1 MKLLYILSL
10 FTCFLLSSC
19 KPSEE
24 KGVIKPNI
32 LLIFV
37 DDLGKEW
44 ISSYGSDSIETPNV
58 DLLAETGLKFENF
71 YVNPQCTPSRLSL
84 FTGQYPFR
92 HGWVNH
98 WDVPRWGGGA
108 HYDWRVNPGLGRVMH
123 DAGYKTAAAGKWQ
136 VNDFRVQPD
145 AMKNHGF
152 DDWCM
157 WTGYET
163 GNPPSAERYWDPY
176 LFTKD
181 GSKTYPGEFGE
192 DLMTD
197 FLIDFMKKN
206 KEDPMFMYYAMCL
219 THTPLVPTPMD
230 REAEGMYP
238 KHKAM
243 VKYMDLIVGKLV
255 ASLEAEG
262 LRDNTIIVFTTDNGT
277 AKGITGS
284 INGHEVSGAKA
295 NTTESGTAMP
305 FIVNCPGIVPE
316 GKVTD
321 ALSDLTDLLPTFTQ
335 LAGGTLPEGHIFDG
349 VSIADVFIGKSKDSA
364 RDWIMSM
371 GGGNNAALSEKGVEN
386 QYRFRDRVLRDK
398 EYKLYVSTE
407 RKPEKLFYLE
417 EDPFESVNLIES
429 DESQHQEAIKKF
441 MKVVETFPTQ
451 DHDPKYNPLG
461 SQPWDVTVT
470 VKSQEWKK

>member
-1 MKLLYILSL
+1 MKLISKILS
-10 FTCFLLSSC
+10 FTGLL
-19 KPSEE
+19 
-24 KGVIKPNI
+24 VILTTCGHQNELPQKPNI

-44 ISSYGSDSIETPNV
+44 ISSYGSDNIETPNV

-163 GNPPSAERYWDPY
+163 GNPPSADRYWDPY
-176 LFTKD
+176 LFTKE

-219 THTPLVPTPMD
+219 THTPLVPTP
-230 REAEGMYP
+230 
-238 KHKAM
+238 
-243 VKYMDLIVGKLV
+243 
-255 ASLEAEG
+255 
-262 LRDNTIIVFTTDNGT
+262 
-277 AKGITGS
+277 
-284 INGHEVSGAKA
+284 
-295 NTTESGTAMP
+295 
-305 FIVNCPGIVPE
+305 
-316 GKVTD
+316 
-321 ALSDLTDLLPTFTQ
+321 
-335 LAGGTLPEGHIFDG
+335 
-349 VSIADVFIGKSKDSA
+349 
-364 RDWIMSM
+364 
-371 GGGNNAALSEKGVEN
+371 
-386 QYRFRDRVLRDK
+386 
-398 EYKLYVSTE
+398 
-407 RKPEKLFYLE
+407 
-417 EDPFESVNLIES
+417 
-429 DESQHQEAIKKF
+429 
-441 MKVVETFPTQ
+441 
-451 DHDPKYNPLG
+451 
-461 SQPWDVTVT
+461 
-470 VKSQEWKK
+470 